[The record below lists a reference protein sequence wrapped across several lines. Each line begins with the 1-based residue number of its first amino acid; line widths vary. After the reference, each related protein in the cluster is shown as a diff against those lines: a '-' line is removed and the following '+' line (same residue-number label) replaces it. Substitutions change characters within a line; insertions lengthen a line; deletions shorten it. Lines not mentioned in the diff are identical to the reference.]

1 MRFKRVFFFLALAA
15 TAQADWTIPSSASEP
30 GGDGLVHRHVVLENA
45 VGSERITVDFAIF
58 PTKSCTLRILQNE
71 SGAVGLGEMMRHE
84 KCLAGVNGGYFNE
97 SFAPLGLRIANGLMI
112 APLQRARLI
121 TGVLVA
127 SPRGVQI
134 VRSREFSR
142 SLGVT
147 AAIQCGPF
155 LVDRGQP
162 IRGLNDSH
170 LARRT
175 FAATTGGSRAL
186 IGVCSG
192 VSLAELA
199 KILATTSLAEVL
211 KIATR
216 FQFRSRNPC
225 AILSGSFQNSRSSA
239 LRAPNNEWIC
249 DGQRPPL
256 QKCGRCAHSAALC
269 PGTDFS
275 TEKFVATKFAS

>member
-1 MRFKRVFFFLALAA
+1 MRFKYAFFFLALAA
-15 TAQADWTIPSSASEP
+15 TAQADWTILSTASEP
-30 GGDGLVHRHVVLENA
+30 GRYGLVHRHVVLENP
-45 VGSERITVDFAIF
+45 VGSERITVDLAIF
-58 PTKSCTLRILQNE
+58 STKSCTLRVLQNE
-71 SGAVGLGEMMRHE
+71 GGSDSLGEMMRRE

-97 SFAPLGLRIANGLMI
+97 NFAPLGLRIANGQMI

-142 SLGVT
+142 RLGVS

-162 IRGLNDSH
+162 ISGLNDSH

-175 FAATTGGSRAL
+175 FAATTSSSRAL
-186 IGVCSG
+186 VGVCSE

-199 KILATTSLAEVL
+199 KMLATTSLAEDL
-211 KIATR
+211 KIGRAL
-216 FQFRSRNPC
+216 N
-225 AILSGSFQNSRSSA
+225 LDGGSSSA
-239 LRAPNNEWIC
+239 LWFARENGSAFSISE
-249 DGQRPPL
+249 
-256 QKCGRCAHSAALC
+256 QKSVR
-269 PGTDFS
+269 DFVGIVP
-275 TEKFVATKFAS
+275 K

>member
-1 MRFKRVFFFLALAA
+1 MRFKCAFFFLALAA
-15 TAQADWTIPSSASEP
+15 TAQADWTILSTASEA
-30 GGDGLVHRHVVLENA
+30 GLDGVAHRHVVLDNP
-45 VGSERITVDFAIF
+45 VGSERVTVDLAVFS
-58 PTKSCTLRILQNE
+58 TKSCTLRVLQNE
-71 SGAVGLGEMMRHE
+71 GGAESLGEMMRHE

-97 SFAPLGLRIANGLMI
+97 NFAPLGLRIANGQMI

-142 SLGVT
+142 RLGVS

-162 IRGLNDSH
+162 ISGLNDSR

-175 FAATTGGSRAL
+175 FTATTSSSRAL

-199 KILATTSLAEVL
+199 KILATASLAEDL
-211 KIATR
+211 KIERAL
-216 FQFRSRNPC
+216 N
-225 AILSGSFQNSRSSA
+225 LDGGSSSA
-239 LRAPNNEWIC
+239 FWFARENGSAFSISE
-249 DGQRPPL
+249 
-256 QKCGRCAHSAALC
+256 QKSV
-269 PGTDFS
+269 PDFVGIVP
-275 TEKFVATKFAS
+275 K